1 MAPQL
6 QARLVLEQGE
16 LARTQ
21 ALRASQVRQQVQ
33 QVQQVQQRVQS
44 QVRQRELV
52 QTALPQVLGVV
63 QQVQH
68 R

>member
-1 MAPQL
+1 M

-16 LARTQ
+16 LVRTQ
-21 ALRASQVRQQVQ
+21 ALRAWRVRQQVQ
-33 QVQQVQQRVQS
+33 QEQQRVQS

>member
-1 MAPQL
+1 MAPL
-6 QARLVLEQGE
+6 LRARLVLEQEE
-16 LARTQ
+16 LAQTQ
-21 ALRASQVRQQVQ
+21 GLRASQVQ
-33 QVQQVQQRVQS
+33 QVQQEQQRVQS